1 MIVEEL
7 TRILRPLSKDFSSHK
22 PDKGILNLLDYTKSL
37 RSIFSDKSK
46 FTRLNENPAS
56 TRLSTLYL

>member
-7 TRILRPLSKDFSSHK
+7 IRILRPLSKDFSSHK
-22 PDKGILNLLDYTKSL
+22 PDKGILNLLDYTKLL

-46 FTRLNENPAS
+46 FTRLN
-56 TRLSTLYL
+56 